1 MKQRKIS
8 MRKCVASQKMF
19 PKTNLIRIVRTP
31 ENEIVIDP
39 TGKRAG
45 RGAYLCTQFASVDI
59 AQKKKALERA
69 LKVAVAPEIYQQ
81 LREYVKLV
89 EHDG

>member
-1 MKQRKIS
+1 MKQRKIP

-31 ENEIVIDP
+31 ENEIVIDL

-59 AQKKKALERA
+59 AQKKKILERA
-69 LKVAVAPEIYQQ
+69 LKVTVAPEIYQQ

-89 EHDG
+89 EHDE